1 MKNQHSFKPGNT
13 FGKGRP
19 SGSRNK
25 NTFFLDALGEENL
38 KPIVDQLVEQ
48 ALSGD
53 VKASKIVLDYV
64 YPTPKALTYVNID
77 ELHTIQSQKDVDVVM
92 ARILKAVA
100 SGELALEHGAALTD
114 LVIVKKNL
122 IDECILAELIEIK
135 KTLGLSVD

>member
-38 KPIVDQLVEQ
+38 KPIVDQLVEK

-64 YPTPKALTYVNID
+64 YPIPKTLTYVNID
-77 ELHTIQSQKDVDVVM
+77 ELHAIQSQKDVDGVM
-92 ARILKAVA
+92 ARILKAVG

-114 LVIVKKNL
+114 LVIAKKNM
-122 IDECILAELIEIK
+122 IDECILAEVIEIK
-135 KTLGLSVD
+135 KKLGLVD

>member
-1 MKNQHSFKPGNT
+1 MKNQHTFKPGNT

-25 NTFFLDALGEENL
+25 TMFFLDALGEENL

-77 ELHTIQSQKDVDVVM
+77 ELHAIQSQRAM
-92 ARILKAVA
+92 
-100 SGELALEHGAALTD
+100 LESC
-114 LVIVKKNL
+114 V
-122 IDECILAELIEIK
+122 
-135 KTLGLSVD
+135 